1 MSRFERWSR
10 RKLGEESE
18 MATPLPDGAPL
29 DEPDTHATH
38 APPGDNQ
45 PSDHQEGMTREAEPP
60 TPGSLDHTLP
70 DPDTLPAEAD
80 FSAYLQQ
87 GISRQLRRRAL
98 RRLWSAGN
106 YGVRDGLDDYDENY
120 NEVLKPLARD
130 MAEQLRRWTRPSE
143 EALEETP
150 QEAQHA
156 ADDVDCDT
164 QASRPVEPP
173 YTAQRDD
180 DAEDLSHHKE
190 SAQSP
195 LDEETT
201 DGDNKLI

>member
-18 MATPLPDGAPL
+18 ITTPLPDGAPL
-29 DEPDTHATH
+29 EEPDTHATH
-38 APPGDNQ
+38 TTSSENLPSENQ
-45 PSDHQEGMTREAEPP
+45 AGEAREAEPLA
-60 TPGSLDHTLP
+60 PGSLDHTLP

-156 ADDVDCDT
+156 ADDVDT
-164 QASRPVEPP
+164 GAQASPP
-173 YTAQRDD
+173 GESPLDAQRDD
-180 DAEDLSHHKE
+180 DIEGLSRQE
-190 SAQSP
+190 ASAQSP
-195 LDEETT
+195 LDEGTT
-201 DGDNKLI
+201 DGDNMVN

>member
-10 RKLGEESE
+10 RKLGEEAE
-18 MATPLPDGAPL
+18 VATPLSEGAHL

-38 APPGDNQ
+38 TTSSDNQ
-45 PSDHQEGMTREAEPP
+45 PSEHQEEWAREAEPP

-106 YGVRDGLDDYDENY
+106 YGIRDGLDDYDENY

-143 EALEETP
+143 ETLEETP
-150 QEAQHA
+150 PEAQHA
-156 ADDVDCDT
+156 AEDVDTGT
-164 QASRPVEPP
+164 QASPTVEPP
-173 YTAQRDD
+173 LDGQRDD
-180 DAEDLSHHKE
+180 DVEGLSRREK
-190 SAQSP
+190 SAQGP
-195 LDEETT
+195 LDEGTT
-201 DGDNKLI
+201 DSDK